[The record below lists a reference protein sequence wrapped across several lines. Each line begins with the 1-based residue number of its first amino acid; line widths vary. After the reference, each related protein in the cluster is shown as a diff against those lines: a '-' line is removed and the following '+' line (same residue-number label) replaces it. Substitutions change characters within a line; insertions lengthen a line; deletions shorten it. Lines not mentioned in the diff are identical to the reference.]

1 MGDVLALV
9 ELQKGESAVKAED
22 NLKQGKKKFVI
33 LTSAAERR
41 PRKSTNSS
49 QDSSVSLINV
59 SQSKK
64 ARS

>member
-1 MGDVLALV
+1 VGDVLALV